1 MKSRH
6 LVRGVR
12 KGWNGT
18 LSCVRADA
26 DRLATGTNSRAL
38 LSRRALLL
46 GVVALVALGGMTAD
60 HAETMIG
67 AARPALIAERPTS
80 DGAGAG
86 AGTASVSAA
95 IEWTTEGERLIDPG
109 TLTAGDLVMLTC
121 SAFAVLLVLF
131 RAAAP
136 QPAGGPRR
144 HVALGGDAHRA
155 PQQEVILTSWR
166 GPIALRVIRR

>member
-18 LSCVRADA
+18 LACVRADA

-38 LSRRALLL
+38 LSRLALLL
-46 GVVALVALGGMTAD
+46 GIVALVALGGMTAD

-67 AARPALIAERPTS
+67 GARPALIAEWPTS

-86 AGTASVSAA
+86 TASATAA
-95 IEWTTEGERLIDPG
+95 VEWTTEGERLIDPG

-136 QPAGGPRR
+136 PPAGGPRR

-155 PQQEVILTSWR
+155 PQQEVFLTSRR